1 MADTAHLEL
10 GTRARSFVLHQGGAA
25 PGGALDDRTVEEVL
39 ATLDQREL
47 WAAAEAAKRADEAY
61 ASAAGST
68 PVAPTDTARL
78 EEVDARHAAV
88 EAASDR
94 LQRTVTRTYWLIAL
108 SIVATVAAVLL
119 VGPAGLGL
127 LVIAAAGLVLWALAR
142 RRVRRAAR
150 AEERAL
156 DEVGATSYLGFQL
169 RRVDELRAEDERR
182 RSLEDLGEARGQAL
196 AAWQAVAGDISVDWA
211 LVHRPAIAAIL
222 SEQLHEEPRQ
232 DAPRL
237 VHPVTDEPQA
247 EDAPVGDPG
256 EMAEAPPEGPPAGPV
271 PSADDLSVLHV
282 HDRHTALNLSSDDL
296 LGMYR
301 TILTARVLDQK
312 IWALNRMG
320 KAAFVVSGQGH
331 EGAQVGS
338 AWALRA
344 GHDIVLPY
352 YRDTAVMLTL
362 GMSVE
367 QILLAVLAR
376 ADDPNSGARQM
387 PNHWGWPEGNVITG
401 SSPIATQLPHAA
413 GLAYAAK
420 LRREDTVVVSY
431 FGEGATSKGDF
442 HEALNFAGI
451 HQLPMVF
458 VCENNGYAISVPMSS
473 ESAVDNV
480 ADRAHAYGFG
490 GVIVDGNDPLDVFAA
505 VHSAVRHARRG
516 DGPTLV
522 ECKTYRYLAHTSDDD
537 DRTYRTPQE
546 VEAWRKKDPLR
557 RITQY
562 LIEQRL
568 LSEADEER
576 IEAEVKATVDA
587 GAKAAE
593 AAAAPAPASAYDRVY
608 ARPLR
613 ALPGVP
619 EGTSGV
625 PAPPAAEPMPTATTE
640 RNVVDAIRWTQQRL
654 LASDDRVVV
663 LGEDVGPRGGVF
675 RATDGLAAEFGAGRV
690 VDTPLAESSIIGIGI
705 GLALADLRPIA
716 EIQFADFIHSGF
728 DQLVSEAARIHY
740 RSNGGFNVP
749 LVVRA
754 PWGGG
759 VHGALYHSQSI
770 EATYAHIPGLKV
782 VVPSTPADVA
792 GMLRAAVDDPD
803 PVLFLEHKKTY
814 RLITGPVP
822 DDDGWRVP
830 IGLAE
835 VARPGDDLTV
845 VTYGLH
851 RHLCLEAAE
860 LLADEDGSS
869 VEVIDL
875 RTISPLDRET
885 VLASVARTGRCLV
898 VHEDNI
904 SFGVGAEVAAIVAA
918 EGFWDLDAPVRRL
931 ATADVP
937 SYPFAAPLEAE
948 LFVDTPKIV
957 DAMRS
962 LLAV

>member
-1 MADTAHLEL
+1 MADIHV
-10 GTRARSFVLHQGGAA
+10 R
-25 PGGALDDRTVEEVL
+25 
-39 ATLDQREL
+39 
-47 WAAAEAAKRADEAY
+47 
-61 ASAAGST
+61 AAG
-68 PVAPTDTARL
+68 D
-78 EEVDARHAAV
+78 
-88 EAASDR
+88 
-94 LQRTVTRTYWLIAL
+94 QL
-108 SIVATVAAVLL
+108 S
-119 VGPAGLGL
+119 
-127 LVIAAAGLVLWALAR
+127 
-142 RRVRRAAR
+142 
-150 AEERAL
+150 
-156 DEVGATSYLGFQL
+156 
-169 RRVDELRAEDERR
+169 
-182 RSLEDLGEARGQAL
+182 
-196 AAWQAVAGDISVDWA
+196 
-211 LVHRPAIAAIL
+211 
-222 SEQLHEEPRQ
+222 
-232 DAPRL
+232 
-237 VHPVTDEPQA
+237 
-247 EDAPVGDPG
+247 DPG
-256 EMAEAPPEGPPAGPV
+256 AVPDTEPLPRRTGGPV
-271 PSADDLSVLHV
+271 PTEDDLSVLHL
-282 HDRHTALNLSSDDL
+282 HDRHSELGLTADDL
-296 LGMYR
+296 VGMYR

-331 EGAQVGS
+331 EGVQVGS
-338 AWALRA
+338 AWAVRA
-344 GHDIVLPY
+344 RHDIVLPY
-352 YRDTAVMLTL
+352 YRDTGVMLTL
-362 GMSVE
+362 GMTVE

-413 GLAYAAK
+413 GLAYASK
-420 LRREDTVVVSY
+420 LRGEDRVAVSY

-458 VCENNGYAISVPMSS
+458 VCENNGYAISVPMAS
-473 ESAVDNV
+473 ESAVDDV

-490 GVIVDGNDPLDVFAA
+490 GVIVDGNDPLDVYAA

-546 VEAWRKKDPLR
+546 VEAWRKKDPVR

-576 IEAEVKATVDA
+576 VEAEVKAEVDA
-587 GAKAAE
+587 AAKAAE
-593 AAAAPAPASAYDRVY
+593 ASAAPAPASAYTRVF
-608 ARPLR
+608 AQPLR
-613 ALPGVP
+613 PVPGAP
-619 EGTSGV
+619 EGASDPTTTPV
-625 PAPPAAEPMPTATTE
+625 AMAMPEATTE
-640 RNVVDAIRWTQQRL
+640 RNVVDTVRWTQQRL
-654 LASDDRVVV
+654 MATDERVVV

-675 RATDGLAAEFGAGRV
+675 RATDGLAAEFGDGRV

-705 GLALADLRPIA
+705 GLALAGLRPIA

-740 RSNGGFNVP
+740 RSNGGFSVP

-759 VHGALYHSQSI
+759 VHGALYHSQAI

-782 VVPSTPADVA
+782 VVPSTPADVC
-792 GMLRAAVDDPD
+792 GMLRSAVEDAD

-814 RLITGPVP
+814 RLISGPVP

-835 VARPGDDLTV
+835 VARAGDDLTV

-851 RHLCLEAAE
+851 RHLCLEAAQV
-860 LLADEDGSS
+860 LADEDGASI
-869 VEVIDL
+869 EVVDL
-875 RTISPLDRET
+875 RTISPLDRDT
-885 VLASVARTGRCLV
+885 VLASVARTSRCLV
-898 VHEDNI
+898 VHEDNV

-918 EGFWDLDAPVRRL
+918 EAFWDLDAPVRRL

-937 SYPFAAPLEAE
+937 SYPFAGPLEAE
-948 LFVDTPKIV
+948 LFVDTPKIIA
-957 DAMRS
+957 AMRS
-962 LLAV
+962 ILGE